1 MPDHY
6 SFEKNGKR
14 RHLLEVAER
23 LFAQHGYEAVSVR
36 HLAKEAGMNIAMVSY
51 YFGSKEKLF
60 EALISSRFPH
70 TRERLDEIANSSQD
84 PWKKLQRTVDL
95 YAEKFF
101 QGRNFHRMIM
111 REMSLSQRPE
121 HVKLITQHL
130 AHSLGIV
137 RGFILDGHRQ
147 NLFRPVDVE
156 LTLATVFGSFS
167 ALISQGSLMC
177 AILGEDCEE
186 NVYSEKSRLRFKEHL
201 TGLLHAHLMQNGVDK
216 S

>member
-1 MPDHY
+1 MPDRY
-6 SFEKNGKR
+6 PFEKNGKR
-14 RHLLEVAER
+14 HHLLEVAER
-23 LFAQHGYEAVSVR
+23 LFAEKGYEAVTVR
-36 HLAKEAGMNIAMVSY
+36 HLAKEAGMNVAMVNY

-60 EALISSRFPH
+60 KALIANRFPH
-70 TRERLDEIANSSQD
+70 TRKRLDEIASLSLD
-84 PWKKLQRTVDL
+84 PWEKLLLTVDL

-111 REMSLSQRPE
+111 REMSLRQRPE
-121 HVKLITQHL
+121 HVKLITEHL
-130 AHSLGIV
+130 AHSLAIV

-147 NLFRPVDVE
+147 NLFRPVDVG

-201 TGLLHAHLMQNGVDK
+201 TGLLRAHLMTNGVDK